1 MQKNIRKMQTIKQI
15 ANLSAGFGLL
25 LLIMMCLVES
35 SAGYAIGQS
44 KFGNIEKF
52 PYQVMLIG
60 KQLWR
65 KRILCGGTLLDKR
78 WVLTAGHCTMGVTH
92 FDVYLGTRSMQDT
105 EQLGGLVLRSN
116 KFIVHER
123 FNPEIAAND
132 IALVKLPEDVTFT
145 ARIRPASLPSHQ
157 RNNEFT
163 GMSVVASGWGAM
175 VEMTST
181 DAMQYTELKV
191 ISNAECSEEYD
202 VVTAGVMC
210 AKGLK
215 DETVCTGDS
224 GGPLVL
230 KGTQILV
237 GITSFGPAD
246 GEAGGGCE
254 RTTVPG
260 GFTRVTHYLD
270 WIESKI
276 GSQTQQHQ
284 QQQQQ
289 QHHHQLQQQHHH
301 QQLHHSQQHP
311 PNYRDDNLI

>member
-1 MQKNIRKMQTIKQI
+1 MIYNRIAHLLGLALILMLTWAPAQT
-15 ANLSAGFGLL
+15 
-25 LLIMMCLVES
+25 E
-35 SAGYAIGQS
+35 GYALGQS
-44 KFGNIEKF
+44 KFGRIEKF

-65 KRILCGGTLLDKR
+65 KRILCGGTLLDRR
-78 WVLTAGHCTMGVTH
+78 WILTAGHCTMGVTH
-92 FDVYLGTRSMQDT
+92 YDVYLGTKSVEDT

-123 FNPEIAAND
+123 FNPETAAND
-132 IALVKLPEDVTFT
+132 IALVKLPMDIAFT
-145 ARIRPASLPSHQ
+145 SRIQPASLPSRYRQ
-157 RNNEFT
+157 DQFA

-175 VEMTST
+175 VEMTNS
-181 DAMQYTELKV
+181 DSMQYTELKV
-191 ISNAECSEEYD
+191 ISNAECAQEYD
-202 VVTAGVMC
+202 VVTAGVIC

-230 KGTQILV
+230 KDTQVVV

-246 GEAGGGCE
+246 GCE
-254 RTTVPG
+254 TNIPG

-276 GSQTQQHQ
+276 GGRSAPQQQYLRTQQHH
-284 QQQQQ
+284 QQ
-289 QHHHQLQQQHHH
+289 QHH
-301 QQLHHSQQHP
+301 QHP
-311 PNYRDDNLI
+311 YSDNNLI

>member
-1 MQKNIRKMQTIKQI
+1 MIHKSI
-15 ANLSAGFGLL
+15 AHLLGLAV
-25 LLIMMCLVES
+25 IMLMMWKPTPTDS
-35 SAGYAIGQS
+35 YAVGQS
-44 KFGNIEKF
+44 KYGRIEKF

-78 WVLTAGHCTMGVTH
+78 WILTAGHCTMGVTH
-92 FDVYLGTRSMQDT
+92 YDVYLGTKSVEDT
-105 EQLGGLVLRSN
+105 EVSGGLVLRSN

-123 FNPEIAAND
+123 FNPETAAND
-132 IALVKLPEDVTFT
+132 IALVKLPQDVAFT
-145 ARIRPASLPSHQ
+145 PRIQPASLPSRYRHDQ
-157 RNNEFT
+157 FA

-175 VEMTST
+175 VEMTNS
-181 DAMQYTELKV
+181 DSMQYTELKV
-191 ISNAECSEEYD
+191 ISNAECAQEYD
-202 VVTAGVMC
+202 VVTSGVIC

-230 KGTQILV
+230 KDTQIVV

-246 GEAGGGCE
+246 GCE
-254 RTTVPG
+254 TNIPG

-276 GSQTQQHQ
+276 GSHGQVHQ
-284 QQQQQ
+284 QYLRPQQ
-289 QHHHQLQQQHHH
+289 QHHHH
-301 QQLHHSQQHP
+301 QYSD
-311 PNYRDDNLI
+311 NNLI

>member
-1 MQKNIRKMQTIKQI
+1 MQTNTSIQSVSL
-15 ANLSAGFGLL
+15 ALGLL
-25 LLIMMCLVES
+25 LLLVFCLIGS
-35 SAGYAIGQS
+35 STGYAIGQA
-44 KFGNIEKF
+44 KFGKIEKF

-92 FDVYLGTRSMQDT
+92 YDVYLGTRSVEDT

-123 FNPEIAAND
+123 FNPETAAND
-132 IALVKLPEDVTFT
+132 IALVKLPHDVQFT
-145 ARIRPASLPSHQ
+145 SRIRPATLPSRQ
-157 RNNEFT
+157 RMDQFT
-163 GMSVVASGWGAM
+163 GMSVVASGWGAT
-175 VEMTST
+175 VEMTSS

-191 ISNAECSEEYD
+191 ISNADCAEEYD
-202 VVTAGVMC
+202 VVTAGVLC

-215 DETVCTGDS
+215 EETVCTGDS

-230 KGTQILV
+230 KGTQTLV

-246 GEAGGGCE
+246 GEAGGGCD
-254 RTTVPG
+254 RTSVPG
-260 GFTRVTHYLD
+260 GFTRVTYYLD

-276 GSQTQQHQ
+276 GGQSHQ
-284 QQQQQ
+284 QTPSSQQQ
-289 QHHHQLQQQHHH
+289 QHK
-301 QQLHHSQQHP
+301 
-311 PNYRDDNLI
+311 YRDDNLI